1 MSQSISIA
9 ALTIIVG
16 AFVLSVLVIEVKA
29 TIGRLRKKKSPHVTR
44 SFYE

>member
-1 MSQSISIA
+1 MAQSFSIA

-16 AFVLSVLVIEVKA
+16 AFVLSALVIEIKGA
-29 TIGRLRKKKSPHVTR
+29 LTKLRKKKSPHVTR